1 VFRRHGRDGEGGH
14 VCCGSRAFFPV
25 RARSVTQDVR
35 VVQAVRVRGEGCG
48 FELGIQP
55 ETRRPLC
62 RVRQGEGDAREST
75 EKRAPE
81 GQTVLGT
88 DEPSY
93 AAVSCHARYLSR
105 TAFFAVGTVAEKF
118 KASYTRVFEYTRL
131 ELVRQRG
138 VPRSRERMMMWGGES
153 SDVVY
158 KKIYAIS
165 RCFSSLTWT
174 SPRWPW
180 RPRSRASPR
189 PGRLPIAR

>member
-1 VFRRHGRDGEGGH
+1 VFCRHGRDGEGGH
-14 VCCGSRAFFPV
+14 VFGGSRLFVPV

-55 ETRRPLC
+55 ETHRPLC

-75 EKRAPE
+75 QKRAPE

-105 TAFFAVGTVAEKF
+105 TVFFAVGTISEKF

-131 ELVRQRG
+131 ELVRLVQG
-138 VPRSRERMMMWGGES
+138 PRSRERMMMWGES
-153 SDVVY
+153 PDVVY

-165 RCFSSLTWT
+165 RRFSSLTWT

-180 RPRSRASPR
+180 RPRSRASPL